1 MSALLAKKY
10 FFKTCCSDDSFE
22 SILKD
27 PLKSVGVDISVVE
40 ESHAHKQKGAAKI
53 SAVVAS
59 SDIESTSERSEKRES
74 SYTVSAVA
82 ELIRNIKG
90 LLIIDEADS
99 ISDSKV
105 KKKIAELMKQLSDAD
120 SPFKILVVG
129 ISDTGQKLV
138 AGHKSI
144 ERCLG
149 EVKLARLGDAEL
161 PQIIELGQNIIV
173 GHKIKFDGSVISSIV
188 NISNGYPYFTHL
200 LALKCCEEAIASGKV
215 SIRSD
220 DLSRAT
226 ISAAESAEA
235 ALQGTYQYAI
245 RSASIHGDLYRVILL
260 AAARMTK
267 HEFSA
272 KDLRV
277 EICKIFVKDI
287 SQSRLSNFYS
297 TLISDGSNTILRRV
311 GKGVYSFNDPRF
323 PSFIRI
329 VNDDIE
335 LE

>member
-138 AGHKSI
+138 AGHKDRKST
-144 ERCLG
+144 
-149 EVKLARLGDAEL
+149 RLNSSH
-161 PQIIELGQNIIV
+161 Q
-173 GHKIKFDGSVISSIV
+173 KIS
-188 NISNGYPYFTHL
+188 
-200 LALKCCEEAIASGKV
+200 
-215 SIRSD
+215 
-220 DLSRAT
+220 
-226 ISAAESAEA
+226 
-235 ALQGTYQYAI
+235 YA
-245 RSASIHGDLYRVILL
+245 V
-260 AAARMTK
+260 
-267 HEFSA
+267 F
-272 KDLRV
+272 
-277 EICKIFVKDI
+277 C
-287 SQSRLSNFYS
+287 
-297 TLISDGSNTILRRV
+297 
-311 GKGVYSFNDPRF
+311 
-323 PSFIRI
+323 
-329 VNDDIE
+329 
-335 LE
+335 